1 MHATSKLRT
10 RLPDYSKDSIPE
22 VSVTNE
28 DSNDGR
34 MERKYTD
41 GRTPIMWMITED
53 NTYVMLLS
61 DVIVLYCCLCILYT
75 STKMSTVTAGNLA
88 DSNLTMHLPFTVFSL
103 AYLRHVGPTSLQ
115 YRFSFGVGIGIIHVL

>member
-22 VSVTNE
+22 VSITNE

-34 MERKYTD
+34 TERKYTD

-53 NTYVMLLS
+53 NTYVMLLT
-61 DVIVLYCCLCILYT
+61 DVIVLYRRTGFNC
-75 STKMSTVTAGNLA
+75 V
-88 DSNLTMHLPFTVFSL
+88 V
-103 AYLRHVGPTSLQ
+103 
-115 YRFSFGVGIGIIHVL
+115 